1 MSKKKENLNEN
12 LKYVKLYNW
21 ARTLILS
28 GVMQYGERLPS
39 EHMLERKFNYS
50 RQTVRS
56 ALDVLE
62 NEGLIARQR
71 GSGTYVSFKTGSED
85 SNRKHIGLI
94 LSYFADYMFPQIYA
108 GIESVMKEQDIGID
122 VAVTK
127 NHINDEAVF
136 LERFLK
142 SHASG
147 LIVEGTRSSFP
158 NPNIALYEK
167 FIKKNIPVIFI
178 HNHYSNIK
186 FDSVEMVDAKCS
198 YSLTQLLVD
207 NGHKNIGAIFKYDDM
222 QGLERYRGFAECLS
236 DNGLRLDDER
246 IQWYS
251 TKDMDSLF
259 TRKGIGSLER
269 RFNGCTAIITYN
281 DEIAA
286 SFSQAFTARGY
297 KIPDDFSLVSFDNAS
312 LNDFQTLSLCT
323 ADHPKFE
330 LGKRA
335 ARNLL
340 RMMDDPDWHNSNYS
354 YRFPVSIVSG
364 NSIRDIHK

>member
-1 MSKKKENLNEN
+1 
-12 LKYVKLYNW
+12 
-21 ARTLILS
+21 
-28 GVMQYGERLPS
+28 
-39 EHMLERKFNYS
+39 
-50 RQTVRS
+50 
-56 ALDVLE
+56 
-62 NEGLIARQR
+62 
-71 GSGTYVSFKTGSED
+71 
-85 SNRKHIGLI
+85 
-94 LSYFADYMFPQIYA
+94 
-108 GIESVMKEQDIGID
+108 
-122 VAVTK
+122 
-127 NHINDEAVF
+127 
-136 LERFLK
+136 
-142 SHASG
+142 
-147 LIVEGTRSSFP
+147 
-158 NPNIALYEK
+158 
-167 FIKKNIPVIFI
+167 
-178 HNHYSNIK
+178 
-186 FDSVEMVDAKCS
+186 
-198 YSLTQLLVD
+198 
-207 NGHKNIGAIFKYDDM
+207 M

-340 RMMDDPDWHNSNYS
+340 RMMEDPEWYNNNYS

-364 NSIRDIHK
+364 NSIKDIHT